1 MYVIYLILGLKD
13 KLKSQEIQNQRLR
26 EVFKKSSQE
35 FRESI
40 YTLLGY
46 KVDGLQNNMYRLTS
60 QFAFHEEDNLMFQ
73 VFIYR
78 LMNKINI
85 ILLYMYLF

>member
-1 MYVIYLILGLKD
+1 M
-13 KLKSQEIQNQRLR
+13 KSQEIQNQRLR

-35 FRESI
+35 FRESV
-40 YTLLGY
+40 YTLLGF

-73 VFIYR
+73 VLIFTFCLKLFIC
-78 LMNKINI
+78 
-85 ILLYMYLF
+85 YLFATYLYTIRKFNVTFKI

>member
-1 MYVIYLILGLKD
+1 MYVINWILGLKD

-26 EVFKKSSQE
+26 EVFKKSSHE
-35 FRESI
+35 FRESM

-60 QFAFHEEDNLMFQ
+60 QFAFHEEDHLMFQ
-73 VFIYR
+73 VPTY
-78 LMNKINI
+78 
-85 ILLYMYLF
+85 LLVYIF

>member
-1 MYVIYLILGLKD
+1 MYVINWILGLKD

-26 EVFKKSSQE
+26 EVFKKSSHE
-35 FRESI
+35 FRESM

-60 QFAFHEEDNLMFQ
+60 QFAFHEEDHLMFQ
-73 VFIYR
+73 VLTY
-78 LMNKINI
+78 
-85 ILLYMYLF
+85 LLVYIFYE

>member
-1 MYVIYLILGLKD
+1 LIIVFYCILGLRD

-35 FRESI
+35 FRESV

-73 VFIYR
+73 VFINSC
-78 LMNKINI
+78 MSQT
-85 ILLYMYLF
+85 